1 MSELTVDALGDESLI
16 AKRDSEMRLL
26 AELIDKNAAPATAAS
41 RGLNEWFNR
50 NMHLADTRHPPEK

>member
-1 MSELTVDALGDESLI
+1 MSELTVDALVDESLI

-26 AELIDKNAAPATAAS
+26 AELIDKNATPATAAS

-50 NMHLADTRHPPEK
+50 NMHLTDTRNPPEK